1 MPYDEHLADR
11 VRAILAGEPSL
22 EERRMI
28 GGSIGFMINGNFCVG
43 VHDDRLTVRVPREE
57 HEQLLTR
64 PHVTEMSMAGKPM
77 PGWLFVAFE
86 GIRAKRNLERWVERG
101 RAYAL
106 TLPPKQPRKRAAR
119 RAK

>member
-11 VRAILAGEPSL
+11 VRAILTNEPTL

-28 GGSIGFMINGNFCVG
+28 GGSIGFMLNGNFCVG

-64 PHVTEMSMAGKPM
+64 PHVTEMTMAGEPM
-77 PGWLFVAFE
+77 QGWLFVAFE
-86 GIRAKRNLERWVERG
+86 GISTKRNLERWVERG

-106 TLPPKQPRKRAAR
+106 TLPAKQPRKRVAR

>member
-1 MPYDEHLADR
+1 MPYDEHLAER
-11 VRAILAGEPSL
+11 VRAILADEPSL

-28 GGSIGFMINGNFCVG
+28 GGSIGFMLNGNFCVG

-64 PHVTEMSMAGKPM
+64 PHVTEMTMAGKPM
-77 PGWLFVAFE
+77 QGWLFVAFE
-86 GIRAKRNLERWVERG
+86 GIRTKRNLESWVERG

-106 TLPPKQPRKRAAR
+106 TLPTKQPRKRVAR